1 MQNPTTPQERLFC
14 AVQTSHGKSV
24 KARRYDPYMVNEETL
39 ELLAEILDN
48 IESIDKVALTLDE
61 SKQSVNV
68 EIQNLDAPWFRRL
81 IHLAASKPKL
91 A

>member
-1 MQNPTTPQERLFC
+1 M
-14 AVQTSHGKSV
+14 
-24 KARRYDPYMVNEETL
+24 RRYDSDMVNEETL

-81 IHLAASKPKL
+81 IYLAASKP
-91 A
+91 

>member
-1 MQNPTTPQERLFC
+1 MEPAKPQERLFC
-14 AVQTSHGKSV
+14 AVQTLRGKSLLM
-24 KARRYDPYMVNEETL
+24 RRYDSDMVNEETL

-81 IHLAASKPKL
+81 IYLAASKP
-91 A
+91 